1 MDIIKKESYHS
12 LHMWNEWNGA
22 VSVHGNKIVNMPVLV
37 LYNGVWLSQKMI
49 KHHLLDIFH
58 SHGLFDL

>member
-22 VSVHGNKIVNMPVLV
+22 VSVHGNKTVKQNREHASFGSL
-37 LYNGVWLSQKMI
+37 
-49 KHHLLDIFH
+49 
-58 SHGLFDL
+58 